1 MIRFEYSS
9 DENLLYVAIGEG
21 PAAETIEV
29 EESVYVDLDA
39 DGRPIGIEFL
49 TADDFLPFLARQ
61 GGRLTLPERIEDRGI
76 LAAVP

>member
-1 MIRFEYSS
+1 MIRFEYSA
-9 DENLLYVAIGEG
+9 DENLLYVALGVG

-49 TADDFLPFLARQ
+49 NADDFLSFLARH
-61 GGRLTLPERIEDRGI
+61 GGQVTLPERVVDGSV
-76 LAAVP
+76 LAAVS

>member
-1 MIRFEYSS
+1 MIRFEYSP
-9 DENLLYVAIGEG
+9 DENLLYVALGEG
-21 PAAETIEV
+21 PAAETLEV

-49 TADDFLPFLARQ
+49 QADDFLPFLLRH
-61 GGRLTLPERIEDRGI
+61 GGQLTLPERVDDRAF